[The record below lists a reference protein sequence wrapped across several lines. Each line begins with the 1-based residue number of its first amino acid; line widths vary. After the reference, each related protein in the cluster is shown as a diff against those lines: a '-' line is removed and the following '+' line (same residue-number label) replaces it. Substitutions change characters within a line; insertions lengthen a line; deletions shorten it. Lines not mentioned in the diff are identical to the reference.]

1 MSQLDF
7 SPVIFYYANC
17 FFEAFFTVLRV
28 LTQFLLIFEVFSL
41 FGTYLCAENVVPRCR
56 DLFLRLIL
64 GVDSC
69 VLSYFLPSTL
79 VLRLF
84 LAVFHGFWVFPTLDT
99 YFVLKSQ
106 GSTIFHMT

>member
-1 MSQLDF
+1 MSPGSSWILVRVYF
-7 SPVIFYYANC
+7 TTRIA
-17 FFEAFFTVLRV
+17 FFEAFLTVLRV
-28 LTQFLLIFEVFSL
+28 LTQFLLIFEVFEL
-41 FGTYLCAENVVPRCR
+41 F
-56 DLFLRLIL
+56 L

-84 LAVFHGFWVFPTLDT
+84 LAVFHGFWVFLTLDT